1 MSLLRKYR
9 KSISHGQFSE
19 ELTEKLRIAKR
30 IFNAVLLFSS
40 ANNRD
45 DMSEQIQTLL
55 KQIGFES
62 KLVDEITTIGR
73 MKKARAGELV
83 VGPDSPADE
92 MPIVISGLLKVIRQD
107 PEGHEVFLYYLEGGE
122 TCAMSIT
129 TCINEKKSSF
139 KLYAEEN
146 SILWMI
152 PIQPLDGWVARYP
165 AFRRFV
171 FDSYQMRMDEML
183 TTIDSVV
190 FHKMDERL
198 YRFLLDT
205 KQATGSFEIRKTH
218 EQIANEL
225 NTSRV
230 VISRLLKQL
239 EREEKIEQ
247 YRNRIEVL

>member
-1 MSLLRKYR
+1 
-9 KSISHGQFSE
+9 
-19 ELTEKLRIAKR
+19 
-30 IFNAVLLFSS
+30 
-40 ANNRD
+40 
-45 DMSEQIQTLL
+45 MSEQIQHLL
-55 KQIGFES
+55 ENIGFEA
-62 KLVDEITTIGR
+62 KLVDEIITTGR
-73 MKKARAGELV
+73 IKKAKAGDIV
-83 VGPDSPADE
+83 VGPDSPGTE

-107 PEGHEVFLYYLEGGE
+107 PQGHEVFLYYLEGGE

-139 KLYAEEN
+139 KLYAEED
-146 SILWMI
+146 STLWMI
-152 PIQPLDGWVARYP
+152 PIHQLDDWVVKYP
-165 AFRRFV
+165 AFRKFV

-247 YRNRIEVL
+247 HRNRIEIL